1 MDQQLKPRGAAIL
14 AILTLLAGCAN
25 LPGSV
30 PEQAGSALPEYTSAE
45 GQLADKSQT
54 NGPTGRIV
62 TADDAVAFRRI
73 GTLGEPYAL
82 SIKAK
87 TAEGVTISPSV
98 ESIHTINV
106 SPEPGRLLFKD
117 SGRSPIEIVSISLHT
132 EANGTTPIGEQ
143 LPVVVVNA
151 ETQEPFTKLVEWT
164 SIEQIEFDPIDQ
176 WMGLPATRI
185 ETGLNPSATWRQ
197 EARFRFLKRQAERAT
212 EDASKRG
219 VLKSLLGD
227 GPLPDSI
234 MRQLATMLTSDAE
247 SPDCE
252 VRIETGVADLVAH
265 INNHLK
271 CLQARKEIMRLQQGV
286 GISSEHT
293 PLTTIYLMGIIESP
307 VSE

>member
-1 MDQQLKPRGAAIL
+1 MDQHLKPRGVAIL

-87 TAEGVTISPSV
+87 TTEEVTISPSV
-98 ESIHTINV
+98 ESIHTIHV

-132 EANGTTPIGEQ
+132 EADGTTPIGEQ

-227 GPLPDSI
+227 GTLPDSI
-234 MRQLATMLTSDAE
+234 MRQLATKLTSDAE

-265 INNHLK
+265 INNHLR
-271 CLQARKEIMRLQQGV
+271 CLQARKEITRLQQGV